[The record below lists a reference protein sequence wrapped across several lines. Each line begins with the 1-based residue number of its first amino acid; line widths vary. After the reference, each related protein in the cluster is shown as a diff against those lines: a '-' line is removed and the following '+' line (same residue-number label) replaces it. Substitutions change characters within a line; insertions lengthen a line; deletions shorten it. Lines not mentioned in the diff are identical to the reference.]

1 MSLWLTKLKELT
13 QSTFA
18 LTSGERKAVWLVLAL
33 ALLGLSVKCWHAHQ
47 ERHPSRSERSSH
59 PSLRPLPGS

>member
-1 MSLWLTKLKELT
+1 MNRWFAKLQELT

-18 LTSGERKAVWLVLAL
+18 LTAGERKAVCLVLAL

-47 ERHPSRSERSSH
+47 ERQTSSAT
-59 PSLRPLPGS
+59 R